1 MPSQDAAIPRGRA
14 GRNGAAIDDQANY
27 DNANY
32 DNANYDKPD
41 RLEQIEAAVRWIQT
55 RDLLF
60 KRIAALQARNGHL
73 RATKN
78 RKRKAP
84 PAGSAPALTASKRNR

>member
-1 MPSQDAAIPRGRA
+1 MPSQGETFPRGRA
-14 GRNGAAIDDQANY
+14 GRNGAAIDDQT
-27 DNANY
+27 
-32 DNANYDKPD
+32 D

-60 KRIAALQARNGHL
+60 KRIAALQARNGLL

-78 RKRKAP
+78 DKRKAP
-84 PAGSAPALTASKRNR
+84 PVGSAPALTASKRNR

>member
-1 MPSQDAAIPRGRA
+1 MPSQDATIPRGRA
-14 GRNGAAIDDQANY
+14 GRNGAAIDDQT
-27 DNANY
+27 
-32 DNANYDKPD
+32 D

-55 RDLLF
+55 RELLF
-60 KRIAALQARNGHL
+60 KRIAALQTRNGLL

-78 RKRKAP
+78 RTRKAP